1 MAVSKTDELVGLI
14 GDVRHLF
21 HLLRMTADELHRSL
35 GVTAALRAVLESL
48 SRGGPQTVPAMA
60 RARPVSRQHI
70 QVIVDRLLAQ
80 GLVELRDNPA
90 HRKSSLVALTTKGRQ
105 MMKTI
110 TAREGMVLPG
120 IAARFSAEQFGAARE
135 TLRLLQAVL
144 KERMS
149 SSPRGDE
156 AED

>member
-1 MAVSKTDELVGLI
+1 
-14 GDVRHLF
+14 
-21 HLLRMTADELHRSL
+21 
-35 GVTAALRAVLESL
+35 
-48 SRGGPQTVPAMA
+48 MA

-144 KERMS
+144 KERIS
-149 SSPRGDE
+149 QLQRRRGRGLMIGLGRKTE
-156 AED
+156 ARDDGS